1 MKMKLMMLVAAM
13 VAMPVFA
20 ADGAKAGEGPHGP
33 RHEACKGDPAKC
45 QQERQAHREKM
56 CAENPER
63 CKEMKAR
70 AEERQAQCKA
80 DPSKCRPQG
89 QGAPAQPRS

>member
-20 ADGAKAGEGPHGP
+20 ADSTKAGEGPHGP
-33 RHEACKGDPAKC
+33 RHEACKADPAKC
-45 QQERQAHREKM
+45 QQERKAHREKM

-63 CKEMKAR
+63 CKEMQAR
-70 AEERQAQCKA
+70 MEEHRAQCKV

-89 QGAPAQPRS
+89 PGAPAQPRT